1 MKINFLKYRH
11 LFIIFSLLIIVGGIT
26 YGLIT
31 GYKFDVDFKGGTK
44 IEANI
49 NEEFNNDEIQNVVFE
64 ITNEKPLIQKVTGG
78 NNAVSITCSPMDE
91 ETSDKVV
98 EALKA
103 KYVNMD
109 EPSVRNVQASYGKDL
124 LNSALIAVVVA
135 VALIL
140 IYVAIRFKTL
150 GFPAAI
156 TAIIALIHDVLFIIA
171 IYGIIKFPINTTFV
185 AVALTIIGYSIN
197 DTIIVYDRIRENKKK
212 VTRSK
217 DLLETILERKIE
229 NINILNP
236 NLVTDKI
243 NNRIQKLDLLINT
256 NNEYINVELNS
267 KFDKLIF
274 TRNLFYIFKLCGS
287 KAEKGKKVYNSNKK
301 IIQINLN
308 FNCHGYKK
316 DELGLYSKQK
326 KLIVTDILTIFNINV
341 DFYVNDYYNNGK
353 KFKSNDELIIM
364 LGLDKEELYK
374 CGMDK

>member
-150 GFPAAI
+150 GRYFLVTSDEI
-156 TAIIALIHDVLFIIA
+156 DSFI
-171 IYGIIKFPINTTFV
+171 
-185 AVALTIIGYSIN
+185 
-197 DTIIVYDRIRENKKK
+197 ENN
-212 VTRSK
+212 
-217 DLLETILERKIE
+217 ERKSIPISDFGTTIGIE
-229 NINILNP
+229 M
-236 NLVTDKI
+236 
-243 NNRIQKLDLLINT
+243 QDL
-256 NNEYINVELNS
+256 
-267 KFDKLIF
+267 
-274 TRNLFYIFKLCGS
+274 
-287 KAEKGKKVYNSNKK
+287 
-301 IIQINLN
+301 
-308 FNCHGYKK
+308 
-316 DELGLYSKQK
+316 
-326 KLIVTDILTIFNINV
+326 DIL
-341 DFYVNDYYNNGK
+341 K
-353 KFKSNDELIIM
+353 
-364 LGLDKEELYK
+364 
-374 CGMDK
+374 

>member
-49 NEEFNNDEIQNVVFE
+49 NEEFNNDEIQNIVFE

-217 DLLETILERKIE
+217 DLLETINLSISQV
-229 NINILNP
+229 LNRTIITS
-236 NLVTDKI
+236 LTTVVAVIVVYIFAVI
-243 NNRIQKLDLLINT
+243 NNQQTLKEFSLPLIIGVVVGT
-256 NNEYINVELNS
+256 YSSLFIASSLWYSLEKAID
-267 KFDKLIF
+267 KFK
-274 TRNLFYIFKLCGS
+274 TK
-287 KAEKGKKVYNSNKK
+287 KGKKKK
-301 IIQINLN
+301 A
-308 FNCHGYKK
+308 
-316 DELGLYSKQK
+316 
-326 KLIVTDILTIFNINV
+326 
-341 DFYVNDYYNNGK
+341 
-353 KFKSNDELIIM
+353 
-364 LGLDKEELYK
+364 
-374 CGMDK
+374 